1 MSDQFSNMSFQNEGL
16 IGHMSFQVEKIIS
29 STGFIGSKFGCAMMG
44 LTKSFF
50 PDPHPNH
57 LDGTQS

>member
-1 MSDQFSNMSFQNEGL
+1 MSDHFSNRSFQNEGL
-16 IGHMSFQVEKIIS
+16 IRHMSFQVEKLIS
-29 STGFIGSKFGCAMMG
+29 SAGFIGSNFGCAMIG
-44 LTKSFF
+44 LIKSFF